1 MYDVYTTLK
10 QRGQRSEFDIERK
23 TNSKP
28 ESPQIKENATALPDD
43 KPSSPESKQQADL
56 LAKFDSKSEVNFE
69 DIMSSLNGFARI
81 VKYRSCP
88 APGSFTNP
96 RFIDKQ
102 ELEVLSIEEGV
113 YRSGKKSG
121 YCRVLNG
128 ETGQAECGF
137 FKNDLPSGKYVK
149 WGDDQIEVLEGI
161 YKGRSLA
168 SSIGIKSFIFN
179 VETNY

>member
-1 MYDVYTTLK
+1 M
-10 QRGQRSEFDIERK
+10 
-23 TNSKP
+23 
-28 ESPQIKENATALPDD
+28 
-43 KPSSPESKQQADL
+43 DL

-69 DIMSSLNGFARI
+69 DIMNSLNGFARV

-96 RFIDKQ
+96 RFIDKS

-113 YRSGKKSG
+113 FRGGKKSG

-149 WGDDQIEVLEGI
+149 WGEDQIEVLEGI

-168 SSIGIKSFIFN
+168 TSIGIKSFIFN